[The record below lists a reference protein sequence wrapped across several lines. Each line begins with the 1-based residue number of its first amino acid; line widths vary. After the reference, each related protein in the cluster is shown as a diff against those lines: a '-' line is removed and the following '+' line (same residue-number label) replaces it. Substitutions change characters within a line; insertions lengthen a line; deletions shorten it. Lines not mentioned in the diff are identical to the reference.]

1 MWRWTKI
8 GKMKKKLKWMGKK
21 EDIEGEEKGTEREQV
36 VDQEAIKE
44 DKRKIEER
52 ETEIIKEIGQEVFED
67 ICARI
72 SNQVEV

>member
-1 MWRWTKI
+1 
-8 GKMKKKLKWMGKK
+8 MKKKLKWMGKK

-72 SNQVEV
+72 SKQVEV